1 MNPEI
6 KWIIGSVVFLILFV
20 LGCYFWYQWDTAPY
34 RKEYAETQQIIR
46 QTKAAQK
53 TDTDNMPQE
62 ATKTPAESDAQ
73 PAEKPT
79 TKVTATGTENTV
91 AEVVSTNESNT
102 VSQTQEQNK
111 TPVRVSQF
119 GLGPFP
125 ERPPDY
131 DSGYINGQ
139 FQDIESE
146 LMERVRI
153 KLWTQG
159 IKDIKGMAY
168 SHNRGLIFPHRPD
181 VVYVEYKKEV
191 DPDGSVYRSVD
202 TYGAPISREEIEWY
216 MEGKPVPGFTILDIS
231 EGIEPYSFL
240 GLQRP

>member
-1 MNPEI
+1 MNAEI

-20 LGCYFWYQWDTAPY
+20 IGCYFWYQWDTAPY
-34 RKEYAETQQIIR
+34 RKEYAETQQIVR
-46 QTKAAQK
+46 QWRTPQK
-53 TDTDNMPQE
+53 TDTDNVTQE
-62 ATKTPAESDAQ
+62 VTKVPAESDAQ
-73 PAEKPT
+73 PAEKSI
-79 TKVTATGTENTV
+79 TKATATAKNNTKTAMANAKQHETE
-91 AEVVSTNESNT
+91 
-102 VSQTQEQNK
+102 TQEQNDV
-111 TPVRVSQF
+111 PVRVSKF

-191 DPDGSVYRSVD
+191 DSDGSVYRSVD